1 MAARLYLRRFL
12 NLPEHHAG
20 AYILAEVQETALD
33 DDVDTTAEVTL
44 VLTDCTRQVSFDF
57 PLWGTDDR
65 RNSVHKARLL
75 ARELTRFAD
84 AVEVEARL
92 IDRRKARDAAPAPTD
107 EPVRPA
113 APSAEADGV
122 THIASAGPAAHNRPA
137 CCGRNRRPTTPTAHN
152 RPD

>member
-1 MAARLYLRRFL
+1 MAGRLYVRRFL

-20 AYILAEVQETALD
+20 AYILAEVEETTID
-33 DDVDTTAEVTL
+33 DDPDSIAEVTL

-57 PLWGTDDR
+57 PLWSVDDR

-92 IDRRKARDAAPAPTD
+92 ISRRQARAAAAKRDA
-107 EPVRPA
+107 E
-113 APSAEADGV
+113 
-122 THIASAGPAAHNRPA
+122 SAGPRRAERRGRP
-137 CCGRNRRPTTPTAHN
+137 GHTHRLRRQS
-152 RPD
+152 